1 MYILYANIQNTFIEE
16 RSKIMAKQLII
27 HADDY
32 GLTRSVSQ
40 GIIRAHRNGVVTSAS
55 VMINLAQRADI
66 IELLENPSLDI
77 GVHLNLTVGK
87 SVLPK
92 EKIPHLVDK
101 NGYFHKRKTE
111 KRPVNDDGV
120 VIFDDV
126 PVEEIILE
134 METQIRHFMGFDLEP
149 THLDSHHHIHTDPK
163 VLEAVIFSALNYN
176 LPLRTI
182 NPEMREK
189 VRSRGVRTNDYFE
202 GRFFGI
208 DSINFQNMANILAD
222 ISDGVTELMCHP
234 GEVSDELGKISG
246 YADERL
252 TEFNV
257 LINPELR
264 ALIKKEG
271 IELISWR
278 DLE

>member
-1 MYILYANIQNTFIEE
+1 
-16 RSKIMAKQLII
+16 MAKQLII

-32 GLTRSVSQ
+32 GLTRSVSK
-40 GIIRAHRNGVVTSAS
+40 GIIRAHQDGVVTSTS

-66 IELLENPSLDI
+66 IELQENPNLDI

-101 NGYFHKRKTE
+101 NGLFHKRKSE
-111 KRPVNDDGV
+111 KRPVNDEGV
-120 VIFDDV
+120 VIFDNV
-126 PVEEIILE
+126 PAMEIFLE
-134 METQIRHFMGFDLEP
+134 IETQIRHFLGFGLNP
-149 THLDSHHHIHTDPK
+149 NHLDTHHHIHADPK
-163 VLEAVIFSALNYN
+163 VLEVIIGSALAYD

-189 VRSRGVRTNDYFE
+189 VRSRGVRTNDYFD
-202 GRFFGI
+202 GRFFGT
-208 DSINFQNMANILAD
+208 DSINLQNITNIIAD

-234 GEVSDELGKISG
+234 GEVSDELGEISG
-246 YADERL
+246 YVDERL

-264 ALIKKEG
+264 ALITKES
-271 IELISWR
+271 IELISWCN
-278 DLE
+278 LE

>member
-1 MYILYANIQNTFIEE
+1 MT
-16 RSKIMAKQLII
+16 MQLII

-32 GLTRSVSQ
+32 GLTRSVSK
-40 GIIRAHRNGVVTSAS
+40 GIIRAYLDGVVTSTS
-55 VMINLAQRADI
+55 VMINLAQKAEI

-101 NGYFHKRKTE
+101 NGYFHKRKTRE
-111 KRPVNDDGV
+111 RPVNDEGI

-134 METQIRHFMGFDLEP
+134 METQIQHFCGFGLEP
-149 THLDSHHHIHTDPK
+149 THLDTHHHIHADPK
-163 VLEAVIFSALNYN
+163 VLEAVIFSASNHN

-182 NPEMREK
+182 NSEMREK

-202 GRFFGI
+202 GRFFGLN
-208 DSINFQNMANILAD
+208 SINLQNLTNIFAD

-234 GEVSDELGKISG
+234 GEFSDELRDISG
-246 YADERL
+246 YVDERQSEL
-252 TEFNV
+252 DV
-257 LINPELR
+257 LINPELPV
-264 ALIKKEG
+264 LINDEG
-271 IELISWR
+271 IELINWR
-278 DLE
+278 NLE